1 MNNKVIAICAIL
13 KDEHQYLKE
22 WIDYHLNIGI
32 DQIYLYEDITSQ
44 THINIT
50 KDYDNVHL
58 MSMGDFIDMD
68 NCLEKQRDTYN
79 KFIEVYKD
87 VIDYTFFIDIDEFV
101 AFADDYTMEDLI
113 TQCDEW
119 GAVLLP
125 WKYYGACGHIDNP
138 RTSVVTTFHTY
149 TPIKFPKNP
158 NGCKLMAKAFVRMA
172 EGRMKHIH
180 YHTHSKPIVPWD
192 SENLYTKC
200 WINHYITKSWEEW
213 CNRLFVRGLNASLP
227 RKVVEFFDY
236 NPDMLSIKD
245 ELYKK
250 KCFKI
255 ENYTINGKIEK
266 HFII

>member
-32 DQIYLYEDITSQ
+32 DQIYLYEDITSK

-58 MSMGDFIDMD
+58 MSMGDFIDMKH
-68 NCLEKQRDTYN
+68 CLEKQRDTYN
-79 KFIEVYKD
+79 KFIEVYRNT
-87 VIDYTFFIDIDEFV
+87 IDYTFFIDLDEFV

-119 GAVLLP
+119 GSVLLP
-125 WKYYGACGHIDNP
+125 WKHYGACGHIDNP
-138 RTSVVTTFHTY
+138 KTEVVTTYHTY

-180 YHTHSKPIVPWD
+180 YHTHSRPIVPWD
-192 SENLYTKC
+192 SENMYTKC
-200 WINHYITKSWEEW
+200 WLNHYITKSWEEW
-213 CNRLFVRGLNASLP
+213 CNRLFVRGQNMAL
-227 RKVVEFFDY
+227 RKPDEFFEY
-236 NPDMLSIKD
+236 NLDMIAIKE

-250 KCFKI
+250 EYFKI
-255 ENYTINGKIEK
+255 ENYTVDGKIEK
-266 HFII
+266 HFR